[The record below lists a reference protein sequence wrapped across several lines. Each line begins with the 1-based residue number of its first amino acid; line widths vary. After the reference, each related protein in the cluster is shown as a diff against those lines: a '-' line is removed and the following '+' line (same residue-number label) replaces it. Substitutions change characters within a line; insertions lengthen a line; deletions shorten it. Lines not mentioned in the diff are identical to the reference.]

1 MDDLKG
7 EGGSLMTKEAGSVE
21 CNGKQPL
28 VPYWV
33 KVVIVFFFG
42 WVALYATRT
51 ILNPIMGDIESAFSL
66 SKAQLG
72 LIMSIFFIGYAGM
85 NVPAGILGDKIGK
98 KRVLV
103 PGVILFGSLAAVTGM
118 MPTFFLFI
126 SAWLMVGMAQ
136 GVYYGPQ
143 YGISSEMIPKNRL
156 TLGSAV
162 INAGMAFGTS
172 IGYYISSY
180 VVGEWGF
187 GWRVPF
193 FVIAVP
199 VILIGITMA
208 IVIKDKPTTDQEV
221 KRTAEPFKFSSLF
234 NRNLILAYIII
245 FCSIYGFF
253 MIITWLPYYLET
265 ARGLTGGNI
274 AFVAS
279 LVPWAAIPGSLFFS
293 WLSDK
298 LGRRKPVLLMM
309 LPFGILSTAAIVYF
323 DSLPILYM
331 TLIVYGIVGKISVNP
346 VLIAVV
352 ANNAPKQSLSTAFGF
367 YNFVGMLG
375 SILAPYITGWLTDT
389 TGSMNIGFYFAA
401 ALLVIALIATYLID
415 ESYLPSVDKA
425 AKHH

>member
-1 MDDLKG
+1 MKNKVNTTN
-7 EGGSLMTKEAGSVE
+7 EK
-21 CNGKQPL
+21 KPL
-28 VPYWV
+28 IPYWG

-72 LIMSIFFIGYAGM
+72 LISSIFFIGYAAM

-98 KRVLV
+98 KKVLV
-103 PGVILFGSLAAVTGM
+103 PGVILFGTLAAVTGM

-126 SAWLMVGMAQ
+126 SAWLMVGLAQ

-143 YGISSEMIPKNRL
+143 YGISSEIIPKNRL

-199 VILIGITMA
+199 VVIIGIAMA
-208 IVIKDKPTTDQEV
+208 IVVKDKPKTSEEV
-221 KRTAEPFKFSSLF
+221 QSQTAEPFKFSSLF

-298 LGRRKPVLLMM
+298 WGRRKPVLLMM
-309 LPFGILSTAAIVYF
+309 LPFGILSTASIVYF
-323 DSLPILYM
+323 DSMPILYI

-352 ANNAPKQSLSTAFGF
+352 ANNAPRQSLGTAFGF

-401 ALLVIALIATYLID
+401 ALLIIAWIASSLID
-415 ESYLPSVDKA
+415 ESHLPDTGKEAKA
-425 AKHH
+425 

>member
-1 MDDLKG
+1 M
-7 EGGSLMTKEAGSVE
+7 
-21 CNGKQPL
+21 
-28 VPYWV
+28 
-33 KVVIVFFFG
+33 
-42 WVALYATRT
+42 
-51 ILNPIMGDIESAFSL
+51 
-66 SKAQLG
+66 
-72 LIMSIFFIGYAGM
+72 
-85 NVPAGILGDKIGK
+85 
-98 KRVLV
+98 LV

-187 GWRVPF
+187 GWRIPF
-193 FVIAVP
+193 FIIGVP
-199 VILIGITMA
+199 VVLIGIAMA
-208 IVIKDKPTTDQEV
+208 IVIKDKPKNDKEV
-221 KRTAEPFKFSSLF
+221 KSTAEPFKFSSLF

-375 SILAPYITGWLTDT
+375 SI
-389 TGSMNIGFYFAA
+389 
-401 ALLVIALIATYLID
+401 
-415 ESYLPSVDKA
+415 
-425 AKHH
+425 

>member
-1 MDDLKG
+1 MDNKVN
-7 EGGSLMTKEAGSVE
+7 TTNK
-21 CNGKQPL
+21 KKPL
-28 VPYWV
+28 IPYWG
-33 KVVIVFFFG
+33 KVVIVFFF
-42 WVALYATRT
+42 
-51 ILNPIMGDIESAFSL
+51 GDIESAFSL

-72 LIMSIFFIGYAGM
+72 LISSIFFIGYAAM

-126 SAWLMVGMAQ
+126 SAWLMVGLAQ

-143 YGISSEMIPKNRL
+143 YGISSEIIPKNRL

-199 VILIGITMA
+199 VVIIGIAMA
-208 IVIKDKPTTDQEV
+208 IVVKDKPKTSEEV
-221 KRTAEPFKFSSLF
+221 QSQTAEPFKFSSLF

-298 LGRRKPVLLMM
+298 WGRRKPVLLMM
-309 LPFGILSTAAIVYF
+309 LPFGILSTASIVYF
-323 DSLPILYM
+323 DSMPILYI

-352 ANNAPKQSLSTAFGF
+352 ANNAPQQSLGTAFGF

-401 ALLVIALIATYLID
+401 ALLIIAWIASSLID
-415 ESYLPSVDKA
+415 ESHLPAAGKEAKA
-425 AKHH
+425 

>member
-1 MDDLKG
+1 MKN
-7 EGGSLMTKEAGSVE
+7 KENTTNE
-21 CNGKQPL
+21 KKPL
-28 VPYWV
+28 IPYWG

-72 LIMSIFFIGYAGM
+72 LISSIFFIGYAAM

-98 KRVLV
+98 KKVLV

-126 SAWLMVGMAQ
+126 SAWLMVGLAQ

-143 YGISSEMIPKNRL
+143 YGISSEIIPKNRL

-199 VILIGITMA
+199 VVIIGIAMA
-208 IVIKDKPTTDQEV
+208 IVVKDKPKTREEV
-221 KRTAEPFKFSSLF
+221 QSQTAEPFKFSSLF

-298 LGRRKPVLLMM
+298 WGRRKPVLLMM
-309 LPFGILSTAAIVYF
+309 LPFGILSTASIVYF
-323 DSLPILYM
+323 DSMPILYI

-352 ANNAPKQSLSTAFGF
+352 ANNAPQQSLGTAFGF

-401 ALLVIALIATYLID
+401 ALLIIAWIASSLID
-415 ESYLPSVDKA
+415 ESHLPDTGKEAKA
-425 AKHH
+425 